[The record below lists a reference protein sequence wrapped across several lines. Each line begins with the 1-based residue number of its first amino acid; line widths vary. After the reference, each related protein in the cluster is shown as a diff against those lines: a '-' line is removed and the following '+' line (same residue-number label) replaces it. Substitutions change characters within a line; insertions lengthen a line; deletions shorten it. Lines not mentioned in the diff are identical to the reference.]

1 MSKIVVPSDIRG
13 KELFAFLI
21 ANKDGLVTQK
31 KAFVKE
37 CDPIGC
43 GSEIFTIMKGSAN
56 KNDMG
61 IIPMDATSLNV
72 KVVANT
78 SMWMDS
84 QSDVLLRDSAAKSIK
99 ERKPMIKMLKDH
111 GRTLDS
117 EIADVN
123 DIYYQDIPL
132 VDLGLQKSGTAQALI
147 FDADVQKAYDEK
159 TFNKYKQGKVNQH
172 SIGLQ
177 YVRLELAINDSDYEK
192 EQDFWNKYIDQVINK
207 DQAEEQGYFWVVPE
221 YKLIENSAVLFGAN
235 SLTPT
240 LSTGAKNTHDAPP
253 DGTHYEPLKESYFG
267 FDVDRAFKQTKFF

>member
-1 MSKIVVPSDIRG
+1 MSKIVVPDIQGR
-13 KELFAFLI
+13 ELFEFLI
-21 ANKDGLVTQK
+21 ANKAGLVAQK
-31 KAFVKE
+31 KAFIKE

-43 GSEIFTIMKGSAN
+43 GTEIYSILKHSAN

-61 IIPMDATSLNV
+61 IIPMDTTSLNV

-84 QSDVLLRDSAAKSIK
+84 QSDVLLRDSASKSIK

-132 VDLGLQKSGTAQALI
+132 TELGLQKTGTAQALI
-147 FDADVQKAYDEK
+147 FDADVQKSYDEK

-177 YVRLELAINDSDYEK
+177 YIRLELAINDSDYEK

-207 DQAEEQGYFWVVPE
+207 EEAQSQGYFWVVPE

-240 LSTGAKNTHDAPP
+240 LSTGAKNTQLQPP
-253 DGTHYEPLKESYFG
+253 VSTVEEPLEYASEIKSHLKT
-267 FDVDRAFKQTKFF
+267 VKFF